1 MSKQT
6 HRRSKTTTSHETI
19 KKGTENEAEAELKA
33 KAYRG
38 PEMNGEDLARKFKTS
53 SAGCARILDELR
65 ELEKTSQD
73 TSVKQMAIS
82 AALALA
88 WVDLVENFRTK
99 EDNDE

>member
-1 MSKQT
+1 LPISGIASLLAGLSAAQCSWG
-6 HRRSKTTTSHETI
+6 RR
-19 KKGTENEAEAELKA
+19 
-33 KAYRG
+33 
-38 PEMNGEDLARKFKTS
+38 PEMNGEDRAKIQNIVRRLRA
-53 SAGCARILDELR
+53 ILDELR

-99 EDNDE
+99 EDNGE

>member
-1 MSKQT
+1 MGRVL
-6 HRRSKTTTSHETI
+6 RRIRSGKTALVYPEETE
-19 KKGTENEAEAELKA
+19 TALK
-33 KAYRG
+33 
-38 PEMNGEDLARKFKTS
+38 MNGEDRTKIQNIVRRLRA
-53 SAGCARILDELR
+53 ILDELR

-99 EDNDE
+99 EDNGE